1 MAYCFICG
9 DLCDAASMKT
19 VQGIKIEMV
28 TKAGWMP
35 SRIPRRLAGPNPRNW
50 WQDTVNQSISS
61 NWSLCGPCSAEFDG
75 AQSGKRAAPAPPD
88 PPPARPS
95 SPAPT
100 PTPVAEEKPAST
112 PSANPGVRIALPL
125 DSSAPPA
132 ASAPASSPALTAI
145 KRWQLLAL
153 SPGSLGIMIA
163 IVMFA
168 TAEDGVPFSFLL
180 VPLSLVAIAVLAV
193 LILEG
198 RKVQIGRAARE
209 EQLWSG
215 FFQNT
220 FQAWRGGLLDELAV
234 WYRTTPSNYQ
244 GVPDFVS
251 NNIEIRA
258 FRKIGL
264 WFQPQEGEFLVEVD
278 NRGRG
283 RPAFV
288 LTNLRGIVQA
298 PGEGWLGFSWSSV
311 RKISTVRNPKG
322 AELVLGSSEGEQTLS
337 LAVAPSDKALDFL
350 VKKQGLSMSG
360 VRPPETTERPRSLEE
375 IIDSAASATALE
387 MEWLVTQGPAALEAI
402 LAVSDRLRGGEWA
415 LAENMARLAIPLA
428 DLGGEDA
435 RKLLTTLVQLP
446 DPTREAEIVRDGA
459 ARGLERLRSRG

>member
-9 DLCDAASMKT
+9 DLCDASSMKT
-19 VQGIKIEMV
+19 VPGIKIELV
-28 TKAGWMP
+28 TKGGWMP

-61 NWSLCGPCSAEFDG
+61 NWSLCGPCSAEFEG
-75 AQSGKRAAPAPPD
+75 AQSGKRASTPAPPD
-88 PPPARPS
+88 PPPVRTAPP
-95 SPAPT
+95 PAAAPA
-100 PTPVAEEKPAST
+100 AEAPAAAPPAS
-112 PSANPGVRIALPL
+112 GVRIALPL
-125 DSSAPPA
+125 DSAARPSSALPP
-132 ASAPASSPALTAI
+132 SSPALTAI

-153 SPGSLGIMIA
+153 TPGSMGIMIA

-180 VPLSLVAIAVLAV
+180 VPLSLIAVAVLAV

-198 RKVQIGRAARE
+198 RKVQMARSALE
-209 EQLWSG
+209 EQIWSE

-244 GVPDFVS
+244 GVPDFVA

-258 FRKIGL
+258 FRKIGT
-264 WFQPQEGEFLVEVD
+264 WFQPEDGEFLVEVD
-278 NRGRG
+278 SHGRG
-283 RPAFV
+283 RPGYV
-288 LTNLRGIVQA
+288 LTNLRGIVQV
-298 PGEGWLGFSWSSV
+298 PGEGWLGFPWTSV
-311 RKISTVRNPKG
+311 RKISTSRQAKG
-322 AELVLGSSEGEQTLS
+322 VDLVLGGTEGEQTLG
-337 LAVAPSDKALDFL
+337 LAGAPTDKALDYL
-350 VKKQGLSMSG
+350 VKKQGVSMAG
-360 VRPPETTERPRSLEE
+360 ARRAEATAERPRTVEE
-375 IIDSAASATALE
+375 IVDAAASATALD
-387 MEWLVTQGPAALEAI
+387 MEWLALQGSAALDAI
-402 LAVSDRLRGGEWA
+402 VAVSDRLRAGEWA

-428 DLGGEDA
+428 DLGGEEA

-446 DPTREAEIVRDGA
+446 DPTREAEIVREGA

>member
-61 NWSLCGPCSAEFDG
+61 NWSLCGPCSAEFEG

-88 PPPARPS
+88 PPPARPAAS
-95 SPAPT
+95 QPTAATTPAPET
-100 PTPVAEEKPAST
+100 PAPAAASG
-112 PSANPGVRIALPL
+112 ARIALPL
-125 DSSAPPA
+125 DCAAPTQA
-132 ASAPASSPALTAI
+132 ALPASSPALTAI

-180 VPLSLVAIAVLAV
+180 VPLSLIAIAVLAV

-198 RKVQIGRAARE
+198 RKVQILRAARE
-209 EQLWSG
+209 EQVWSE

-258 FRKIGL
+258 FRKIGP

-288 LTNLRGIVQA
+288 LTNQRGIVHV
-298 PGEGWLGFSWSSV
+298 PGEGWLGFPWSGL
-311 RKISTVRNPKG
+311 RKIAASRTPKG
-322 AELVLGSSEGEQTLS
+322 AELVLGGPEGDQTLS
-337 LAVAPSDKALDFL
+337 LGAAPSDKTLDFL
-350 VKKQGLSMSG
+350 VKKQGIPLTG
-360 VRPPETTERPRSLEE
+360 VRPAETTENPRTLQE
-375 IIDSAASATALE
+375 IVDSAATATALE
-387 MEWLVTQGPAALEAI
+387 MEWLVAQGNEALQAI
-402 LAVSDRLRGGEWA
+402 LAVSDRLRAGEWA
-415 LAENMARLAIPLA
+415 LADNMARLAIPLA
-428 DLGGEDA
+428 DLGGEEA